1 MDFLCAHSGSKLW
14 FVFRFNSYYT
24 TLYTNSFNCCHDTD
38 KTGSSTKVVEENLIP
53 SLIYAA
59 KNLDFTLK
67 TYGLLPNASDTISS
81 RDMDNY
87 SDFRYVC
94 KK

>member
-14 FVFRFNSYYT
+14 FVFGFKAYYT
-24 TLYTNSFNCCHDTD
+24 MIYTNSLTD
-38 KTGSSTKVVEENLIP
+38 KTGSSTKVVEENLVP